1 MGRLPESHT
10 YFKTMETIKLKK
22 PKKKIKINHLI
33 KNDQIELRTESGSI
47 LKCKIDFVDNN
58 VYNHYTGRVLNARK
72 TKSGILPGQLI
83 NFSIE
88 DVHEVLRVGSEYQFR
103 TIKELREMLEAG
115 CSIDEILKN
124 TERNLQS
131 DIYVFNDKMQQRKTT
146 INNGS
151 VLFFRCVWDQFAYNS
166 AYEAK
171 SKLFL

>member
-10 YFKTMETIKLKK
+10 YFKIMETIKLKK

-33 KNDQIELRTESGSI
+33 KNDQVELRTEGGSI

-58 VYNHYTGRVLNARK
+58 VDNYYTGRVLNARK
-72 TKSGILPGQLI
+72 TKSGILPGQFI

-88 DVHEVLRVGSEYQFR
+88 DVHEVLRVGSDYQFR
-103 TIKELREMLEAG
+103 TIKELHEMLEAG
-115 CSIDEILKN
+115 CSIDEILKK

-131 DIYVFNDKMQQRKTT
+131 DIYVFNDKAQYETEKV
-146 INNGS
+146 S
-151 VLFFRCVWDQFAYNS
+151 EVLLFFNRFWNRFSYNS

-171 SKLFL
+171 SKFPI